1 MNYLGSTVGGG
12 APQDGGADE
21 GWPNAAIIEL
31 CVDFVSFSKLKSHEF
46 SELLKFSFE
55 SVSEDVA
62 SFLIPCLVC
71 QQCRGS

>member
-31 CVDFVSFSKLKSHEF
+31 WVDFVSFSKLKSHEF
-46 SELLKFSFE
+46 SELSKFSFE